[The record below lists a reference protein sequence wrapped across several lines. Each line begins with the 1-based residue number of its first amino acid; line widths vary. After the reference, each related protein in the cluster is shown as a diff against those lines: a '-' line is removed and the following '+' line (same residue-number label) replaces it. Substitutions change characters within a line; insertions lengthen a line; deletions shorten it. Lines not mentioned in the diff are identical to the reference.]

1 MRRLRYRVATSLDG
15 LVSAPNGEVDWIV
28 TDPEMNF
35 APIMSEFDTLLVG
48 RKTFELMERAGRA
61 TTPGMNT
68 IVFSSTLR
76 QTAYPQVTIVRTGEK
91 EVITALRDETGRDI
105 WLFGGPR
112 LFSSLANQG
121 LVDTVELA
129 VMPVLLGNGVPLA
142 PQLAKTTKPG
152 LMSQRTYKSGIV
164 MLEYAM

>member
-1 MRRLRYRVATSLDG
+1 MRRVRYRVATSLDG
-15 LVSAPNGEVDWIV
+15 FVSGPKGEVNWIV
-28 TDPEMNF
+28 TDPEMDF
-35 APIMSEFDTLLVG
+35 AAIMSEFDTLLVG
-48 RKTFELMERAGRA
+48 RRTFELMERAGRA
-61 TTPGMNT
+61 TTPGMKT
-68 IVFSSTLR
+68 IVFSSTL
-76 QTAYPQVTIVRTGEK
+76 QQAAYPQVTIVRTGEK
-91 EVITALRDETGRDI
+91 DVITALREETGRGI

-142 PQLAKTTKPG
+142 PQLAKTTRLR

-164 MLEYAM
+164 MLEYAT